1 MTKMIPLALLTLAV
15 LMSEA
20 TAQVRQYYGSASD
33 SSGTTPWTEW
43 RVIHDASGKVKGS
56 MTTDSSGSEKRTC
69 ELRLRSGDERTD
81 LERQMSAYCGAGY
94 CPRPYAAACHRGRR
108 RGDRVPYSIAIA
120 GSGHRFLI
128 AHILR
133 RATWI
138 QGCRTPWVFHHFPL
152 SGPEEAP
159 AKKIRKRPVS
169 DIRTAV

>member
-1 MTKMIPLALLTLAV
+1 
-15 LMSEA
+15 
-20 TAQVRQYYGSASD
+20 
-33 SSGTTPWTEW
+33 
-43 RVIHDASGKVKGS
+43 
-56 MTTDSSGSEKRTC
+56 
-69 ELRLRSGDERTD
+69 
-81 LERQMSAYCGAGY
+81 MSAYCGAGY

-159 AKKIRKRPVS
+159 AKKIRKRSAVS
-169 DIRTAV
+169 IWARSGALKACFRYCKGRGKVCRMHASNFAVTPCAPKRRLAVNLRVACAVLTRIVRADSARFACAFFGVSGAHHRARAH